1 MQRQTHRLVFR
12 ARNSS
17 RQQTPHIRA
26 RKRPKLAL
34 RHPWRLNAIHRIGI
48 TPLPAKPVGKH
59 TVQNSPPLAI
69 RMKTTT
75 ESLAEQL
82 AALPRPHRPKRAP
95 GHPLHPQ
102 HTTQMRPQISARHR
116 TPIPSSLHTR
126 PSSLLKTHRT
136 LRAAQRLNPGTQHPA
151 HQNHQR
157 ITRPHLARRTR
168 PEHGRSKLLLHLQHQ
183 PERSGSVIGNL
194 PRSPLPPYFHP
205 CVQLSVCFCQVSF
218 PLLFLEVYV

>member
-17 RQQTPHIRA
+17 KQTPHIRT
-26 RKRPKLAL
+26 RKRPDLPL
-34 RHPWRLNAIHRIGI
+34 RHTWRLNAIHRISI
-48 TPLPAKPVGKH
+48 TPLPAKPISKH

-69 RMKTTT
+69 RMKTTA
-75 ESLAEQL
+75 ESLAQQL

-116 TPIPSSLHTR
+116 TPIP
-126 PSSLLKTHRT
+126 
-136 LRAAQRLNPGTQHPA
+136 QHPA

-194 PRSPLPPYFHP
+194 PRSAFATILSPMRSAFRMLTAVLI
-205 CVQLSVCFCQVSF
+205 VQSASQQVRTANK
-218 PLLFLEVYV
+218 